1 MSLLR
6 KIKKRIT
13 NQLNPL
19 YFTTIGS
26 LITTVMQV
34 TGKSEDDAMKHYT
47 FVKKNAKTVIGDKTF
62 KEIAEYIF
70 TTFGDEAA
78 EAAWKSSLVIVYDD
92 VRTPMFALFDG
103 ERVLPLKRD
112 GTYTGILM
120 QLMKD
125 DPNICVE
132 KIFDENENEN
142 GDE

>member
-1 MSLLR
+1 MNKMSTIR
-6 KIKKRIT
+6 KFRRNIATK
-13 NQLNPL
+13 LCPL

-34 TGKSEDDAMKHYT
+34 TGKSEDDAMKHYSLI
-47 FVKKNAKTVIGDKTF
+47 KKNAKTVIGDKTF

-70 TTFGDEAA
+70 TTFGDEAV
-78 EAAWKSSLVIVYDD
+78 EATWKNSLVIVYDD

-120 QLMKD
+120 QLMKEE
-125 DPNICVE
+125 PNIYVE
-132 KIFDENENEN
+132 KIFDEN
-142 GDE
+142 